1 MKNEDINKQEP
12 QNEDFVDNKDID
24 TKGEGMTEEDESAVD
39 NDEQSEEEVIT
50 DEAIDEL
57 AEAKDKYLR
66 LYSEFDN
73 FRRRT
78 AKEKLELI
86 QTAGEKVILEMLP
99 VLDDFGRAKGSL
111 ESKDEEAYIDGI
123 KLISTKFEN
132 IMNSQG
138 LKIME
143 TKPGTEFDPELHE
156 AVTQIPA
163 PKKNLTGKIVDTIEH
178 GYFLGEKVIRYAKV
192 VIGA

>member
-1 MKNEDINKQEP
+1 MKNENINKPEP
-12 QNEDFVDNKDID
+12 QNEPFADNKDID
-24 TKGEGMTEEDESAVD
+24 NKGEEMIEEDASAVD
-39 NDEQSEEEVIT
+39 NDEQSEEEVISE
-50 DEAIDEL
+50 EAIDEL
-57 AEAKDKYLR
+57 AEARDKYLR

-86 QTAGEKVILEMLP
+86 QTAGEKVILDMLP
-99 VLDDFGRAKGSL
+99 VLDDFERAKGSL
-111 ESKDEEAYIDGI
+111 ESKDEEAYIAGI

-132 IMNSQG
+132 ILNNQG

-143 TKPGTEFDPELHE
+143 TKPGTAFDPELHE